1 MFKSFLQEEKNIT
14 TAAKAGI
21 NDRVM
26 FFSFNTKMV
35 KSAFWSNFAFAVCK
49 DEENY
54 CRFLVVYLFLHWA
67 NATGNQGIY
76 ETVFGG

>member
-1 MFKSFLQEEKNIT
+1 
-14 TAAKAGI
+14 
-21 NDRVM
+21 
-26 FFSFNTKMV
+26 MV

-67 NATGNQGIY
+67 YATGNQGIY